1 MARRSTYLWF
11 GARVLLAV
19 LVCLLWQTAGHW
31 SRHLWPSL
39 EFSPGSANAQGLD
52 NTLLHPGEVVKRSLE
67 GGGAHTYLLDLEAG
81 KYAHLTVE
89 QWAIESDITLTDPQ
103 GQTIL
108 RVNSRHR
115 EFTPVSLIAKAS
127 GSYRLTN
134 SSHEPK
140 GTSGEYQLK
149 FVEARQASRQD
160 EHRIAA
166 ETSFAMAEELRKT
179 GDEASNRKAIGLF
192 EQAISSWKEAKDP
205 IEEAHTL
212 TRLGGIYVAFNDVKQ
227 ALTYYQQAL
236 RQYQRSRDPRGEC
249 ATLNQITA
257 IYANIGKVRAARDSC
272 ASATRL
278 ARGLG
283 DRTLEAQALNNM
295 GEIYY
300 LLGKMAQATDLYRR
314 GLQLWIETGD
324 RQGQAET
331 YTSLGYTASDLGQV
345 KEAFDFYRQ
354 ALELWQAARDRQGEA
369 VTLTAM
375 GRLHSR
381 VGESQDALDLFNR
394 AMPVVERSGNLV
406 EHARILTGIAF
417 VYARIGENEKAIDYY
432 ERALSLFEK
441 ANYPNGQAATL
452 YSAAKVYYESN
463 QHQKALDAQQKAL
476 EIAHSIGDHRLE
488 MIVLLEIGKLLDA
501 AGDKSAAI
509 RNYLLARSFAHS
521 QKDLRAEMDAW
532 NLLGLNYKTQDK
544 KPLALDC
551 FRKALALSRE
561 AEYRFGESVTLYHI
575 ARTQFELGE
584 LADARAQTKAAIDV
598 IEALRTKFGSY
609 DLRASYFAS
618 VRQLYDL
625 YIDVLMEL
633 HTRHPHDGF
642 DVLAFEASERA
653 RARSLLEMLGSA
665 RVGVR
670 EKVDPQLL
678 ARERELRQQLN
689 EKAEQKLRLQSV
701 SASEASVGVDREI
714 EELTRQYQEV
724 RAQVRAASLEHTPQA
739 QPLPLDL
746 QEIRERDL
754 KDDTALLEFSLGERQ
769 SYLWFVTKDSFK
781 TLLLPARKEIE
792 DSAIQ
797 LRPYLMP
804 PAAAA
809 GESFGD
815 FQARVRAEE
824 AEYWRKAELLSNTL
838 LGQIAA
844 DLGTRRLLIV
854 PDGGLQYLPF
864 SALSVPLRG
873 GAVTP
878 LMVEHEIS
886 FQPSASILGAL
897 RNRASRAPA
906 KAIAVFADPVFEID
920 DSRLAAGRKDM
931 IAAVQIQEG
940 QMESALRDVNP
951 SWSTGKIPRLLASG
965 DEANAIIQVASVS
978 DNLKAIG
985 FDASKAAATS
995 LDLSQYRI
1003 IHIATHGVLDSKRPE
1018 LSGLLLSRFDRE
1030 GRQTE
1035 GFLTLDDIYNLN
1047 LAADMVVLSAC
1058 NTGLGKDVRG
1068 EGLVGLVHGF
1078 MYAGTSRVVASL
1090 WKVDDEATAELMV
1103 DFYREM
1109 FQGGKSPSAALRAA
1123 QIAMW
1128 QQKRWHAPYYWAAFV
1143 LQGDYEGKLAAN
1155 RGWHSPNAWQA
1166 AVVLI
1171 LVAVTGF
1178 FFWRKKSS
1186 KKRHVH

>member
-11 GARVLLAV
+11 RSTVLLAA
-19 LVCLLWQTAGHW
+19 LVWLFWLTAGHQ
-31 SRHLWPSL
+31 SRHPFV
-39 EFSPGSANAQGLD
+39 FSPVVANAEGVD
-52 NTLLHPGEVVKRSLE
+52 NTLLHSGEVVKRSLK
-67 GGGAHTYLLDLEAG
+67 GGETHTYLLDLETG
-81 KYAHLTVE
+81 KYAHLTLE
-89 QWAIESDITLTDPQ
+89 QWVIESDIALIDPN

-108 RVNSRHR
+108 QVTSFHR
-115 EFTPVSLIAKAS
+115 ELTPVSLIAKAS
-127 GSYRLTN
+127 GAYRLTI

-140 GTSGEYQLK
+140 GTSAEYQLK
-149 FVEARQASRQD
+149 FVETRQTSKQD

-166 ETSFAMAEELRKT
+166 ETSFARAEELRKI
-179 GDEASNRKAIGLF
+179 GDETSKRQAINSF
-192 EQAISSWKEAKDP
+192 EQTISSWKEANDP

-212 TRLGGIYVAFNDVKQ
+212 RRLGDIYVSFNDAKQ
-227 ALTYYQQAL
+227 ALNYYQQAL
-236 RQYQRSRDPRGEC
+236 HQYQRNGDPRGEC
-249 ATLNQITA
+249 ATLNEITA
-257 IYANIGKVRAARDSC
+257 IYANLGNIAAARQSC
-272 ASATRL
+272 VSATRL
-278 ARGLG
+278 ARSVG
-283 DRTLEAQALNNM
+283 DRTLEARALNNM
-295 GEIYY
+295 GEIHY
-300 LLGKMAQATDLYRR
+300 LLGEMPQAADLYRR

-331 YTSLGYTASDLGQV
+331 YTSLGYTASDLGRV
-345 KEAFDFYRQ
+345 REAFDFYRQ
-354 ALELWQAARDRQGEA
+354 ALELWQAAHDRQGEA

-381 VGESQDALDLFNR
+381 VGESQHALDLFNR
-394 AMPVVERSGNLV
+394 AKPVIERSGNLV
-406 EHARILTGIAF
+406 EEARVLTGIAF
-417 VYARIGENEKAIDYY
+417 VYARVGENEKAIDYH

-441 ANYPNGQAATL
+441 ANYPNGQAVAL
-452 YSAAKVYYESN
+452 HSAAKVYYDSD
-463 QHQKALDAQQKAL
+463 QFQKALDAQQEALKIARSIRDRRL
-476 EIAHSIGDHRLE
+476 EII
-488 MIVLLEIGKLLDA
+488 ILLEIGKLLDA
-501 AGDKSAAI
+501 TGDKTAAI

-532 NLLGLNYKTQDK
+532 NLLGLAYQTQDK
-544 KPLALDC
+544 KRLALDC
-551 FRKALALSRE
+551 FRNALGLSRE
-561 AEYRFGESVTLYHI
+561 AEYRFGESATLYNI
-575 ARTQFELGE
+575 AKTKFELGE
-584 LADARAQTKAAIDV
+584 LADAREQAKSAIDV
-598 IEALRTKFGSY
+598 IEALRTKVGSY

-618 VRQLYDL
+618 VRQLYEL

-633 HTRHPHDGF
+633 NSKQPHEGF

-670 EKVDPQLL
+670 EQVDPQLL

-689 EKAEQKLRLQSV
+689 EKAEEKLRLQSG
-701 SASEASVGVDREI
+701 SGNGASSDIDREI
-714 EELTRQYQEV
+714 DKLTKWYEEV
-724 RAQVRAASLEHTPQA
+724 RAQVRAVSLEHTIQA

-746 QEIRERDL
+746 QEVRERDL

-792 DSAIQ
+792 DSAIE
-797 LRPYLMP
+797 LRRFLTP
-804 PAAAA
+804 PVAAD
-809 GESFGD
+809 GESFD
-815 FQARVRAEE
+815 ALQARVRAEE
-824 AEYWRKAELLSNTL
+824 TEYWRKAELLSNTL
-838 LGQIAA
+838 LGQVAA
-844 DLGTRRLLIV
+844 ELGTKRLLIV
-854 PDGGLQYLPF
+854 PDGALQYLPF
-864 SALSVPLRG
+864 SALPVPLRG
-873 GAVTP
+873 DAVTP

-886 FQPSASILGAL
+886 FQPSASILGTL
-897 RNRASRAPA
+897 RTRVTRTPT
-906 KAIAVFADPVFEID
+906 KAIAVFADPVFEKD
-920 DSRLAAGRKDM
+920 DSRLAAGRKDT
-931 IAAVQIQEG
+931 IAAAQTPDG
-940 QMESALRDVNP
+940 QMESAVRDVNP
-951 SWSTGKIPRLLASG
+951 SWSSGRIPRLFASRA
-965 DEANAIIQVASVS
+965 EANSIIEVASVS

-1090 WKVDDEATAELMV
+1090 WKVDDDATAQLMI

-1109 FQGGKSPSAALRAA
+1109 FQGGKPPSAALRAA
-1123 QIAMW
+1123 QFAMW
-1128 QQKRWHAPYYWAAFV
+1128 QQNRWHAPYYWAAFV
-1143 LQGDYEGKLAAN
+1143 LQGDYEGKLAAEHIQH
-1155 RGWHSPNAWQA
+1155 RTSAWWAGVILA
-1166 AVVLI
+1166 AV
-1171 LVAVTGF
+1171 AGAGF
-1178 FFWRKKSS
+1178 LLWKKPL